1 VPVDFRTIVQLWP
14 EIVLILMA
22 SWILVG
28 GSLKWSRM
36 TSKGWSMVALG
47 AYAVAALALI
57 TQHQTHWGEH
67 GAGALFRPTGPL
79 TVDYLGYSCAWL
91 ALLVGVLFTLA
102 GGYKNPASHGPE
114 FLGLLMV
121 LVVGIMLVG
130 AANDVVLLFVG
141 LEMVSIPTYALLYF
155 SRRDRAVGEATAK
168 YFYLSILASALLL
181 YGMSF
186 LYGMAGT
193 TLISGG
199 EFETGYAIGIREALA
214 GGTEEASGGL
224 RSLVPVALVLIFA
237 GLGFKLAAAPFHF
250 YAPDVYQGVSNANA
264 GLLAAAPKV
273 VGAVALVKLGYVAV
287 SLLPGDFAWQLAL
300 VVSML
305 TMTIGNICGLWQQ
318 NVRRLLAYSSI
329 AHSGYILI
337 GLAAATEA
345 PVAGVEF
352 PGGVAGMLFYLL
364 VYVAASAGS
373 FAALAW
379 LGEPGREVSGLAE
392 LAGLGRTRPLAAAVL
407 ALCMFSLSGIPP
419 LAGFWGKFTLFN
431 SAIKVAVEAD
441 DGVVRVWF
449 TTLAIVAAL
458 NAAIGAAYYLR
469 VVATMYFGAPAAS
482 PAAPSQPAA
491 QGGFGALAAMG
502 MCGVLVLAVGVIPGR
517 FVRYADL
524 AERSI
529 APGVGTP
536 AEAKADG
543 LAKRAAPL
551 KAENE

>member
-1 VPVDFRTIVQLWP
+1 
-14 EIVLILMA
+14 
-22 SWILVG
+22 
-28 GSLKWSRM
+28 
-36 TSKGWSMVALG
+36 
-47 AYAVAALALI
+47 
-57 TQHQTHWGEH
+57 
-67 GAGALFRPTGPL
+67 
-79 TVDYLGYSCAWL
+79 
-91 ALLVGVLFTLA
+91 
-102 GGYKNPASHGPE
+102 
-114 FLGLLMV
+114 
-121 LVVGIMLVG
+121 
-130 AANDVVLLFVG
+130 
-141 LEMVSIPTYALLYF
+141 
-155 SRRDRAVGEATAK
+155 
-168 YFYLSILASALLL
+168 
-181 YGMSF
+181 
-186 LYGMAGT
+186 
-193 TLISGG
+193 
-199 EFETGYAIGIREALA
+199 
-214 GGTEEASGGL
+214 
-224 RSLVPVALVLIFA
+224 
-237 GLGFKLAAAPFHF
+237 
-250 YAPDVYQGVSNANA
+250 
-264 GLLAAAPKV
+264 
-273 VGAVALVKLGYVAV
+273 
-287 SLLPGDFAWQLAL
+287 
-300 VVSML
+300 
-305 TMTIGNICGLWQQ
+305 
-318 NVRRLLAYSSI
+318 VRRLLAYSSI

-337 GLAAATEA
+337 GLAAATAA